1 MSKFAD
7 VRARLLIG
15 PLAVILLSGFAIVLS
30 GCSES
35 PGLQPGGDAA
45 AAKEALTTALDAWK
59 GGEDPKSL
67 QSGEQAFWVTDED
80 WKSGKKLTDYRIA
93 EEVEQSGGHWR
104 VCAELT
110 MADSGQASRP
120 EKICYAVTI
129 AEAISIIRSDFLY

>member
-7 VRARLLIG
+7 VRGRLLIG
-15 PLAVILLSGFAIVLS
+15 RLAVILFSGISIVLP

-35 PGLQPGGDAA
+35 PGIQPGGDAA
-45 AAKEALTTALDAWK
+45 AARDALTTALEAWK
-59 GGEDPKSL
+59 EGKDPNSL
-67 QSGEQAFWVTDED
+67 QSEDPAFWVTDED
-80 WKSGKKLTDYRIA
+80 WKLGKKLTDYRIA

-110 MADSGQASRP
+110 MSDSGQASSP

-129 AEAISIIRSDFLY
+129 SEAISIIRSDFLY

>member
-1 MSKFAD
+1 MSKFAE
-7 VRARLLIG
+7 VRGRSLIG
-15 PLAVILLSGFAIVLS
+15 RLAVILFSVISIVLP

-35 PGLQPGGDAA
+35 PGIQPGGDAA
-45 AAKEALTTALDAWK
+45 AARDALTTALDAWK
-59 GGEDPKSL
+59 GGNDPKSL
-67 QSGEQAFWVTDED
+67 QSGEKAFWVTDED

-110 MADSGQASRP
+110 ISDSGQSASSER
-120 EKICYAVTI
+120 ICYAVTI